1 MGGTDEISSLE
12 SQRLQFD
19 KLSHEQLVLTTLRHI
34 IFRLQQYLY
43 KDKLEYAFK
52 KLHALRSIYLRKRLV
67 HALMTTL
74 STRDAEH
81 AEVVAAQSKLHADAL
96 SKQEI
101 DARATLEAAL
111 HKQRCKHAVVIKAQ
125 AKQQIEALAVAVQ
138 RSKIEASQ
146 GMEAILS
153 QNDAALRCWC
163 EKKAGEGC
171 LVASPKA
178 NRTCLVPCV
187 MILVNSRERRYV

>member
-1 MGGTDEISSLE
+1 MAGCRAFRAKQGRVGGTDEISSLE

-96 SKQEI
+96 S
-101 DARATLEAAL
+101 
-111 HKQRCKHAVVIKAQ
+111 
-125 AKQQIEALAVAVQ
+125 
-138 RSKIEASQ
+138 SK
-146 GMEAILS
+146 
-153 QNDAALRCWC
+153 
-163 EKKAGEGC
+163 K
-171 LVASPKA
+171 
-178 NRTCLVPCV
+178 
-187 MILVNSRERRYV
+187 

>member
-12 SQRLQFD
+12 SQRLQFG

-52 KLHALRSIYLRKRLV
+52 KYALRSIYLRKRLV

-96 SKQEI
+96 S
-101 DARATLEAAL
+101 
-111 HKQRCKHAVVIKAQ
+111 
-125 AKQQIEALAVAVQ
+125 
-138 RSKIEASQ
+138 SK
-146 GMEAILS
+146 
-153 QNDAALRCWC
+153 
-163 EKKAGEGC
+163 K
-171 LVASPKA
+171 
-178 NRTCLVPCV
+178 
-187 MILVNSRERRYV
+187 